1 MKNLR
6 VWNFTMLILSII
18 VWITLYLGPLFM
30 ILLGILNLY
39 TSFKIYTKKNY
50 FIQAYW
56 ILATLN
62 LFLIFFQI
70 YKGLFNTS
78 TEFFI
83 IVVIIFPYLLSIYLL
98 KLIK

>member
-1 MKNLR
+1 MRNLK

-18 VWITLYLGPLFM
+18 VWLTFYLGPLFM

-56 ILATLN
+56 ILAAIN
-62 LFLIFFQI
+62 LFLIYFQMH
-70 YKGLFNTS
+70 KGVFNTS

-83 IVVIIFPYLLSIYLL
+83 IVVFILPYILSIYLL

>member
-1 MKNLR
+1 MRNLKT
-6 VWNFTMLILSII
+6 WNFTLLILSII
-18 VWITLYLGPLFM
+18 VWLTFYLGPLFM

-50 FIQAYW
+50 FIQVYW

-62 LFLIFFQI
+62 LFLICFQM
-70 YKGLFNTS
+70 YKGFFNTS
-78 TEFFI
+78 IEFFI
-83 IVVIIFPYLLSIYLL
+83 IVVIIFPYILSIYLL